1 MLTRSGVGGLVS
13 GPALGTLI
21 PGDEAP
27 PAALEDR
34 LRPLLVECVQRFGE
48 SAALTVDTPTG
59 ARYLTNVLGPSAIQ
73 APDPTGERL
82 DFHLVAGP
90 GADDVMGQRTP
101 RHLHRRSPA
110 GRHTTH
116 HHGRRNPPRRRPYER
131 RARLRLGRPGAR
143 PRGQRRCGAGTR
155 ADPVASISLYGPAYR
170 LNPSD
175 RPDLGDARD
184 LVSEQ
189 APGLLGV

>member
-1 MLTRSGVGGLVS
+1 MATSPAESTTSAIERSFLLLQLVAAADEPLGVRELGRRSGLPRSTVSRLAAQLVELGMLTRSGVGGLVS

-59 ARYLTNVLGPSAIQ
+59 ALYLTNVLGPSAIQ

-82 DFHLVAGP
+82 DFHLVAP
-90 GADDVMGQRTP
+90 GLALMTSWDD
-101 RHLHRRSPA
+101 
-110 GRHTTH
+110 
-116 HHGRRNPPRRRPYER
+116 E
-131 RARLRLGRPGAR
+131 RLGTYTAAPCRPPHHSPSR
-143 PRGQRRCGAGTR
+143 PPQ
-155 ADPVASISLYGPAYR
+155 
-170 LNPSD
+170 PSETSS
-175 RPDLGDARD
+175 
-184 LVSEQ
+184 V
-189 APGLLGV
+189 